1 MKLYRHKVLHAL
13 STCAGEGEWT
23 DVFDILYETSLPYS
37 TVKETL
43 DKFIA
48 QGAAE
53 QRDARTYRLTGDA
66 LPEELLSERKTAEK
80 PDKAEKAE
88 KPSARPNAQTG
99 RGRRTIEERLAELE
113 RRRQAL
119 LAQAKDEDE
128 EKEEAPSED
137 AKDTSEDHVYDL
149 RRQALLAQAKDEDE
163 EKEEAPS
170 EGAKDASEDHAFDLR
185 RQWAERFGDD
195 DLFTEEELKEIEEDD
210 EDEDDEEDFL
220 RFANV
225 MNTFDEKCKAALAF
239 AITEGYA
246 TRSLF
251 QRSICVGFTTASRIL
266 ERLIRAGYISDDATN
281 GARHRVLIGRE
292 EFLAKRDHLF
302 DDEET

>member
-66 LPEELLSERKTAEK
+66 LPEELLSECKRAEK
-80 PDKAEKAE
+80 QEKTEKSEKSE
-88 KPSARPNAQTG
+88 KPSARTNAQTG

-128 EKEEAPSED
+128 EDEDAPSEG
-137 AKDTSEDHVYDL
+137 AKDTSEDH
-149 RRQALLAQAKDEDE
+149 AC
-163 EKEEAPS
+163 
-170 EGAKDASEDHAFDLR
+170 DLR

-195 DLFTEEELKEIEEDD
+195 DLFTEEELKATEEDD
-210 EDEDDEEDFL
+210 EDGDDEVDFL

>member
-13 STCAGEGEWT
+13 STCAGEGEWA

-66 LPEELLSERKTAEK
+66 LPEELLSEHKTTEK
-80 PDKAEKAE
+80 QDKAEKSEKSE
-88 KPSARPNAQTG
+88 KPSARTNAQTG

-128 EKEEAPSED
+128 ED
-137 AKDTSEDHVYDL
+137 
-149 RRQALLAQAKDEDE
+149 
-163 EKEEAPS
+163 EEAPS
-170 EGAKDASEDHAFDLR
+170 EGAKDPPEDHACDLR

-195 DLFTEEELKEIEEDD
+195 DLFTEEELKAIEEDD

-302 DDEET
+302 DDEES

>member
-13 STCAGEGEWT
+13 STCAGEREWA

-66 LPEELLSERKTAEK
+66 LPEELLSECKRAEK
-80 PDKAEKAE
+80 QEKTEKSEKSE
-88 KPSARPNAQTG
+88 KPSARTNAQTG

-128 EKEEAPSED
+128 E
-137 AKDTSEDHVYDL
+137 
-149 RRQALLAQAKDEDE
+149 DED
-163 EKEEAPS
+163 APS
-170 EGAKDASEDHAFDLR
+170 EGAKDPPEDHAYDLR

-195 DLFTEEELKEIEEDD
+195 DLFTEEELKAIEEDD
-210 EDEDDEEDFL
+210 EDEDDEVDLL

-266 ERLIRAGYISDDATN
+266 ERLIRAGHISDDATN

>member
-66 LPEELLSERKTAEK
+66 LPEELLSECKRAEK
-80 PDKAEKAE
+80 QEKTEKSEKSE
-88 KPSARPNAQTG
+88 KPSARTNAQTG

-128 EKEEAPSED
+128 E
-137 AKDTSEDHVYDL
+137 
-149 RRQALLAQAKDEDE
+149 DED
-163 EKEEAPS
+163 APS
-170 EGAKDASEDHAFDLR
+170 EGAKDPPEDHACDLR

-195 DLFTEEELKEIEEDD
+195 DLFTEEELKAIEEDD
-210 EDEDDEEDFL
+210 EDEDDEKDFL

>member
-66 LPEELLSERKTAEK
+66 LPEELLSECKRAEK
-80 PDKAEKAE
+80 QEKTEKSEKSEKSE
-88 KPSARPNAQTG
+88 KPSARTNAQTG

-137 AKDTSEDHVYDL
+137 AKDTSEDHVY
-149 RRQALLAQAKDEDE
+149 
-163 EKEEAPS
+163 
-170 EGAKDASEDHAFDLR
+170 DLR

>member
-13 STCAGEGEWT
+13 STCAGEGEWA

-66 LPEELLSERKTAEK
+66 LPEELLSECKRAEK
-80 PDKAEKAE
+80 QEKTEKSEKSE
-88 KPSARPNAQTG
+88 KPSARTNAQTG

-128 EKEEAPSED
+128 E
-137 AKDTSEDHVYDL
+137 
-149 RRQALLAQAKDEDE
+149 DED
-163 EKEEAPS
+163 APS
-170 EGAKDASEDHAFDLR
+170 EGAKDPPEDHACDLR

-195 DLFTEEELKEIEEDD
+195 DLFTEEELKAIEEDD
-210 EDEDDEEDFL
+210 EDEDDEVDLL

>member
-66 LPEELLSERKTAEK
+66 LPEELLSECKRAEK
-80 PDKAEKAE
+80 QEKTEKSEKSEKSE
-88 KPSARPNAQTG
+88 KPSARTNAQTG

-128 EKEEAPSED
+128 EKEEAPSEG
-137 AKDTSEDHVYDL
+137 AKDTSEDH
-149 RRQALLAQAKDEDE
+149 AC
-163 EKEEAPS
+163 
-170 EGAKDASEDHAFDLR
+170 DLR

-195 DLFTEEELKEIEEDD
+195 DLFTEEELKAIEEDD

>member
-66 LPEELLSERKTAEK
+66 LPEELLSEHKTTEK
-80 PDKAEKAE
+80 QDKAEKSEKSE
-88 KPSARPNAQTG
+88 KPSARTNAQTG

-128 EKEEAPSED
+128 ED
-137 AKDTSEDHVYDL
+137 
-149 RRQALLAQAKDEDE
+149 
-163 EKEEAPS
+163 EEAPS
-170 EGAKDASEDHAFDLR
+170 EGAKDPPEDHACDLR

-195 DLFTEEELKEIEEDD
+195 DLFTEEELKAIEEDD

-302 DDEET
+302 DDEES

>member
-66 LPEELLSERKTAEK
+66 LPEELLSEHKTTEK
-80 PDKAEKAE
+80 QDKAEKSEKSE
-88 KPSARPNAQTG
+88 KPSARTNAQTG

-128 EKEEAPSED
+128 EKEEAPSEG
-137 AKDTSEDHVYDL
+137 AKDTSEDH
-149 RRQALLAQAKDEDE
+149 AC
-163 EKEEAPS
+163 
-170 EGAKDASEDHAFDLR
+170 DLR

-195 DLFTEEELKEIEEDD
+195 DLFTEEELKATEEDD

>member
-13 STCAGEGEWT
+13 STCAGEGEWA

-48 QGAAE
+48 QGAVE
-53 QRDARTYRLTGDA
+53 QRDARTYSLTGDA
-66 LPEELLSERKTAEK
+66 LPEELLSEHKTTEK
-80 PDKAEKAE
+80 QDKAEKSEKSEKSE
-88 KPSARPNAQTG
+88 KPSARTNAQTG

-128 EKEEAPSED
+128 EKEEAPSEG
-137 AKDTSEDHVYDL
+137 AKDTSEDH
-149 RRQALLAQAKDEDE
+149 AC
-163 EKEEAPS
+163 
-170 EGAKDASEDHAFDLR
+170 DLR

-195 DLFTEEELKEIEEDD
+195 DLFTEEELKAIEEDD

>member
-13 STCAGEGEWT
+13 STCAGEGEWA

-66 LPEELLSERKTAEK
+66 LPEELLSEHKTAEK

-88 KPSARPNAQTG
+88 RSEKSEKPSARTNAQTG

-128 EKEEAPSED
+128 EKEEAPSE
-137 AKDTSEDHVYDL
+137 
-149 RRQALLAQAKDEDE
+149 
-163 EKEEAPS
+163 
-170 EGAKDASEDHAFDLR
+170 GAKDPPEDHACDLR

-195 DLFTEEELKEIEEDD
+195 DLFTEEESKAIEEDD
-210 EDEDDEEDFL
+210 EDEDDEVDFL

-302 DDEET
+302 DDEES

>member
-13 STCAGEGEWT
+13 STCAGEGEWA

-66 LPEELLSERKTAEK
+66 LPEELLSECKRAEK
-80 PDKAEKAE
+80 QEKTEKSEKSE
-88 KPSARPNAQTG
+88 KPSARTNAQTG

-128 EKEEAPSED
+128 EDEE
-137 AKDTSEDHVYDL
+137 
-149 RRQALLAQAKDEDE
+149 DED
-163 EKEEAPS
+163 APS
-170 EGAKDASEDHAFDLR
+170 EGAKDPPEDHACDLR

-195 DLFTEEELKEIEEDD
+195 DLFTEEELKAIEEDD
-210 EDEDDEEDFL
+210 EDEDDEVDLL

>member
-13 STCAGEGEWT
+13 STCAGEGEWA

-66 LPEELLSERKTAEK
+66 LPEELLSECKRAEK
-80 PDKAEKAE
+80 QEKTEKSEKSE
-88 KPSARPNAQTG
+88 KPSARTNAQTG

-128 EKEEAPSED
+128 EKEEAPSEG
-137 AKDTSEDHVYDL
+137 AKDT
-149 RRQALLAQAKDEDE
+149 
-163 EKEEAPS
+163 
-170 EGAKDASEDHAFDLR
+170 SEDHAFDLR

>member
-66 LPEELLSERKTAEK
+66 LPEELLSDRKTAEK

-88 KPSARPNAQTG
+88 KPSARPNAKTG

-128 EKEEAPSED
+128 EKEEAPSEG
-137 AKDTSEDHVYDL
+137 AKDT
-149 RRQALLAQAKDEDE
+149 
-163 EKEEAPS
+163 
-170 EGAKDASEDHAFDLR
+170 SEDHAFDLR

-266 ERLIRAGYISDDATN
+266 ERLIRAGYLSDDATN

>member
-13 STCAGEGEWT
+13 STCAGEGEWA

-66 LPEELLSERKTAEK
+66 LPEELLSECKRAEK
-80 PDKAEKAE
+80 QEKTEKSEKSE
-88 KPSARPNAQTG
+88 KPSARTNAQTG

-128 EKEEAPSED
+128 E
-137 AKDTSEDHVYDL
+137 
-149 RRQALLAQAKDEDE
+149 DED
-163 EKEEAPS
+163 APS
-170 EGAKDASEDHAFDLR
+170 EGAKDPPEDHAYDLR

-195 DLFTEEELKEIEEDD
+195 DLSTEEELKAIEEDD
-210 EDEDDEEDFL
+210 EDEDDEVDLL

-302 DDEET
+302 NDEET

>member
-66 LPEELLSERKTAEK
+66 LPEELLSECKRAEK
-80 PDKAEKAE
+80 QEKTEKSEKSE
-88 KPSARPNAQTG
+88 KPSARTNAQTG

-149 RRQALLAQAKDEDE
+149 RRQ
-163 EKEEAPS
+163 
-170 EGAKDASEDHAFDLR
+170 
-185 RQWAERFGDD
+185 WAERFGDD
-195 DLFTEEELKEIEEDD
+195 DLFTEEELKATEEDD

>member
-66 LPEELLSERKTAEK
+66 LPEELLSDRKTAEK
-80 PDKAEKAE
+80 QDKAEKSEKSEKAE
-88 KPSARPNAQTG
+88 KPSARTNAQTG

-128 EKEEAPSED
+128 EKEEAPSEG
-137 AKDTSEDHVYDL
+137 AKDTS
-149 RRQALLAQAKDEDE
+149 
-163 EKEEAPS
+163 
-170 EGAKDASEDHAFDLR
+170 GDHACDLR

-195 DLFTEEELKEIEEDD
+195 DLFTEEELKATEEDD

>member
-13 STCAGEGEWT
+13 STCAGEGEWA

-53 QRDARTYRLTGDA
+53 QRDARKYRLTGDA
-66 LPEELLSERKTAEK
+66 LPEELLSECKRAEK
-80 PDKAEKAE
+80 QEKTEKSEKSE
-88 KPSARPNAQTG
+88 KPSARTNAQTG

-128 EKEEAPSED
+128 E
-137 AKDTSEDHVYDL
+137 
-149 RRQALLAQAKDEDE
+149 DED
-163 EKEEAPS
+163 APS
-170 EGAKDASEDHAFDLR
+170 EGAKDPPEDHACDLR

-195 DLFTEEELKEIEEDD
+195 DLFTEEESKAIEEDD
-210 EDEDDEEDFL
+210 EDEEDEVDLL

>member
-13 STCAGEGEWT
+13 STCAGEGEWA

-66 LPEELLSERKTAEK
+66 LPEELLSECKRAEK
-80 PDKAEKAE
+80 QEKTEKSEKSE
-88 KPSARPNAQTG
+88 KPSARTNAQTG

-128 EKEEAPSED
+128 E
-137 AKDTSEDHVYDL
+137 
-149 RRQALLAQAKDEDE
+149 DED
-163 EKEEAPS
+163 APS
-170 EGAKDASEDHAFDLR
+170 EGAKDPPEDHACDLR

-195 DLFTEEELKEIEEDD
+195 DLFTEEELKAIEEDD
-210 EDEDDEEDFL
+210 EDEDDEVGLL

-251 QRSICVGFTTASRIL
+251 QRSICVDFTTASRIL

>member
-13 STCAGEGEWT
+13 STCAGEGEWA

-66 LPEELLSERKTAEK
+66 LPEELLSDRKTAEK
-80 PDKAEKAE
+80 QEKTEKSEKSE
-88 KPSARPNAQTG
+88 KPSARTNAQTG

-128 EKEEAPSED
+128 E
-137 AKDTSEDHVYDL
+137 
-149 RRQALLAQAKDEDE
+149 DED
-163 EKEEAPS
+163 APS
-170 EGAKDASEDHAFDLR
+170 EGAKDPPEDHAYDLR

-195 DLFTEEELKEIEEDD
+195 DLFTEEELKAIEEDD
-210 EDEDDEEDFL
+210 EDEEDEVDLL

>member
-66 LPEELLSERKTAEK
+66 LPEELLSECKRAEK
-80 PDKAEKAE
+80 QEKTEKSEKSE
-88 KPSARPNAQTG
+88 KPSARTNAQTG
-99 RGRRTIEERLAELE
+99 RGRKTIEERLAELE

-128 EKEEAPSED
+128 EKEEAPSEG
-137 AKDTSEDHVYDL
+137 AKDTSEDH
-149 RRQALLAQAKDEDE
+149 AC
-163 EKEEAPS
+163 
-170 EGAKDASEDHAFDLR
+170 DLR

-195 DLFTEEELKEIEEDD
+195 DLFTEEELKATEADD

>member
-80 PDKAEKAE
+80 PEKPDKAEKAE
-88 KPSARPNAQTG
+88 KPSARTNAQTG

-128 EKEEAPSED
+128 EKEEAPSEG
-137 AKDTSEDHVYDL
+137 AKDTSEDH
-149 RRQALLAQAKDEDE
+149 AC
-163 EKEEAPS
+163 
-170 EGAKDASEDHAFDLR
+170 DLR

-195 DLFTEEELKEIEEDD
+195 DLFTEEELKAIEEDD

>member
-13 STCAGEGEWT
+13 STCAGEGEWA

-66 LPEELLSERKTAEK
+66 LPEELLSECKRAEK
-80 PDKAEKAE
+80 QEKTEKSEKSE
-88 KPSARPNAQTG
+88 KPSARTNAQTG

-128 EKEEAPSED
+128 EKEEAPSE
-137 AKDTSEDHVYDL
+137 
-149 RRQALLAQAKDEDE
+149 
-163 EKEEAPS
+163 
-170 EGAKDASEDHAFDLR
+170 GAKDPPEDHACDLR

-195 DLFTEEELKEIEEDD
+195 DLFTEEELKAIEEDD
-210 EDEDDEEDFL
+210 EDEDDEVDLL

-251 QRSICVGFTTASRIL
+251 QRSLCVGFTTASRIL